1 MRRQP
6 LVGTVQTQREHINIE
21 TTRVIIH
28 YCLLLDPALLQN
40 IDRVERINTTDQAT
54 VVDI

>member
-1 MRRQP
+1 MMQQP

-28 YCLLLDPALLQN
+28 YCLLLEPALLQN
-40 IDRVERINTTDQAT
+40 IDRVDRINTSDRAN